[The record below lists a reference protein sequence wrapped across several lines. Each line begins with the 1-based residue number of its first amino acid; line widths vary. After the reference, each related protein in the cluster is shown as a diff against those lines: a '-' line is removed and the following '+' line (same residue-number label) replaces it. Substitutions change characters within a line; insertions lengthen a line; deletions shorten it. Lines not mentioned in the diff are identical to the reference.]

1 MKKWVLKAI
10 VQKIISYLPM
20 GNKINY
26 LFQKYITKGVY
37 LTDEYFYDRLGHA
50 RDHLNAGHAHTHTHT
65 HTDFPKSCLEL
76 GTGWYPI
83 VPIGFFLAG
92 AEKIYSVDISF
103 LTSKERITT
112 TISRFVDAHQKGVLS
127 DYVKVQEGRLAILL
141 ECFDNIEELSL
152 EDILRKLK
160 IEYLITDA
168 RKLPLPDNSIDL
180 VNSNNTFEHI
190 YPEILTPI
198 LKEFKRVVNKE
209 HGVMSHFIDMSDHFA
224 HFDHSINVYNFLQ
237 FTNRQWRWIDN
248 SIQPQSRLRID
259 DYRHIYHQLGIPISE
274 EKNRPGDVDA
284 LKTIKLDERFV
295 TKPLDVVAISHC
307 QFISKMKDA

>member
-1 MKKWVLKAI
+1 MKKWILKAI
-10 VQKIISYLPM
+10 VQKTISYLPL
-20 GNKINY
+20 GSQINY
-26 LFQKYITKGVY
+26 LFQKHVTKGVF
-37 LTDEYFYDRLGHA
+37 LSDLYFYDRLGHA
-50 RDHLNAGHAHTHTHT
+50 RDHLRGYSKYTESSSSL
-65 HTDFPKSCLEL
+65 FPNFCLEL

-103 LTSKERITT
+103 LTSKERIKT
-112 TISRFVDAHQKGVLS
+112 TIGRFVDAYRKGVLP
-127 DYVKVQEGRLAILL
+127 DYVEAKDKRLATLL
-141 ECFDNIEELSL
+141 ECYENIEKLSL
-152 EDILRKLK
+152 DDILHKLK

-190 YPEILTPI
+190 YPEILAPI
-198 LKEFKRVVNKE
+198 LKEFKRVANKE

-224 HFDHSINVYNFLQ
+224 HFDHSITIYNFLQ
-237 FTNRQWRWIDN
+237 FSNRQWQWIDN

-259 DYRHIYHQLGIPISE
+259 DYRKLYEQLEIPISE
-274 EKNRPGDVDA
+274 EKNRPGDLNA
-284 LKTIKLDERFV
+284 LLTVNLDERFAA
-295 TKPLDVVAISHC
+295 KPLETVAISHC